1 VAGLDALAE
10 SARASGAP
18 GVVVARRDAGET
30 ACGTAG
36 TADIDS
42 DIPLDA
48 SAPFN
53 VGSVGKTLVATLVLG
68 LVGDGQLDLNDPAE
82 AHLGGELSIGP
93 AVRLR
98 DLLQHTSGVRD
109 FYAVPEVL
117 DAALNDPRHRWAVD
131 DLLAL
136 VLEGP
141 SEPPGTWSYS
151 NTNYLLLWR
160 VIERVGGSPAELW
173 KRLAAPL
180 DLRGTHLGANSAPE
194 GLVHGYMPADNPFL
208 PAEHGLVDATEL
220 TASRVYPPAVASTA
234 PDVARFLEALLGG
247 TLLSPELRRE
257 LLDAVPADGV
267 ECDAYGLGIARISSF
282 FGTTASSCGSAWGH
296 LGLAFGYSTIALSRE
311 DGTRQV
317 VLLANIGMID
327 EEAWQPL
334 AEAAWTAFCGD

>member
-1 VAGLDALAE
+1 VADLDALAE
-10 SARASGAP
+10 AARASGAP

-30 ACGTAG
+30 ACGAAG

-42 DIPLDA
+42 GVPLDA

-53 VGSVGKTLVATLVLG
+53 VGSVGKTFVAALVLE
-68 LVGDGQLDLNDPAE
+68 LVGDGRLDLNEPAD
-82 AHLGGELSIGP
+82 AYLDGEVSVGP

-109 FYAVPEVL
+109 FYAVPEFL
-117 DAALNDPRHRWAVD
+117 AAALEDPRRRWPVD
-131 DLLAL
+131 DLLEL

-160 VIERVGGSPAELW
+160 VIERVGGSPPELW
-173 KRLAAPL
+173 KRLATPL
-180 DLRGTHLGANSAPE
+180 DLQGTQLGAAAAAE
-194 GLVHGYMPADNPFL
+194 GLVRGYMPADNPFL

-220 TASRVYPPAVASTA
+220 TTSRVYPPAVVSTA
-234 PDVARFLEALLGG
+234 PDVAHFLDALLGG
-247 TLLSPELRRE
+247 TILSPELRRE
-257 LLDAVPADGV
+257 LLDAIPADGV
-267 ECDAYGLGIARISSF
+267 ECDAYGLGIGRISSF
-282 FGTTASSCGSAWGH
+282 FGTTASSCGPAWGH

-327 EEAWQPL
+327 EDAWEPL